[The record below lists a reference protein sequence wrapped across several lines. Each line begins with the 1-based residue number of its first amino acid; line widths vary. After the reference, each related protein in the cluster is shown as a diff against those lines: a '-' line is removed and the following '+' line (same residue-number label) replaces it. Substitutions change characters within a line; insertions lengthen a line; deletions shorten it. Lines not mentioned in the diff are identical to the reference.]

1 MQNTIAAEI
10 AANFTTGGRVQERST
25 GRQGILRNDPAAEVA
40 IVKWDDLPEVTW
52 AEWSEIA

>member
-10 AANFTTGGRVQERST
+10 AANFTEGGRVQERRT
-25 GRQGILRNDPAAEVA
+25 GRQGTLRNAPGAEVA

-52 AEWSEIA
+52 AEWSDLA

>member
-10 AANFTTGGRVQERST
+10 AANFTEGGRVQERSS
-25 GRQGILRNDPAAEVA
+25 GRQGTLRNSPTGEVA
-40 IVKWDDLPEVTW
+40 IVKWDDLPEITW